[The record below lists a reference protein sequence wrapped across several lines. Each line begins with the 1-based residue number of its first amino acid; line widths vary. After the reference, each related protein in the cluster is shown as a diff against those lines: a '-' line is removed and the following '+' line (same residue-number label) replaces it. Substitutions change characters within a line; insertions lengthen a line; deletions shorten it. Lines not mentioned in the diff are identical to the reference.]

1 MIGDPQRGSAWTRAL
16 LGLPAGEVHL
26 CGDASALGLVEKMC
40 HDMGEELTAS
50 PEFQFR
56 GLQTPRLGSIH
67 YWTVTHVARE
77 L

>member
-56 GLQTPRLGSIH
+56 GLQTAQ
-67 YWTVTHVARE
+67 ARIYP
-77 L
+77 LLDRDTCCP